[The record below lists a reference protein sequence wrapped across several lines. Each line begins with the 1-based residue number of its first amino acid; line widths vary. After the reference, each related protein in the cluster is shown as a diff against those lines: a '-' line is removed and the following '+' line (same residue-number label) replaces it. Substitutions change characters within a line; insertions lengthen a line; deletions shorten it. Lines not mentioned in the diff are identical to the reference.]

1 MPFNMKKI
9 LIALLATIAF
19 LPFSAIAAIATPWNA
34 TSTDIGGISP
44 NLINGNNPFLK
55 ILSTGTSTFSS
66 GVNITSGCFSIGNTC
81 VGGVLSVFGRTGA
94 VTAQAGDY
102 TTAQV
107 IESGNLYFT
116 NARAITS
123 LLTGFSNTTGIVTS
137 SDSILTAIEKL
148 SGNATSYLTNITG
161 LVTQGT
167 NVTITGAGTSGSPY
181 VINAT
186 GGSGSS
192 YPFPLAG
199 NATST
204 LTQFNGGITAYAT
217 STIGDGTQVGG
228 LTTNGGA
235 TTTGNAYIAGS
246 LAVGTTTYNNAFN
259 VSGTGR
265 NTLTYDAVNN
275 RLGIG
280 TTTPLETFDEY
291 SNNTDNTLINT
302 VKDDNVSGAWAQ
314 TVYRNSAFGPQ
325 YVANH
330 AFGSQATPANLNA
343 AGDDFLSISGRGW
356 DGSTFAEGADVTL
369 ETSEPW
375 DATNHGSQ
383 ITFFTT
389 QNGKVAG
396 DVQRAEITNN
406 GSLAVGTT
414 SAMALL
420 EVASSSASAANFFQ
434 FDITDTNAA
443 LNKKHWAFSSEG
455 GNFYLGTTS
464 DLYATS
470 SPSAL
475 SILNT
480 GNVGIGTSTPWADLS
495 VGGANGVSNPGFAVA
510 SATDS
515 STQFIVAAN
524 GFTGIG
530 TTSPSKLLSVN
541 GTIYSASGGFQ
552 FPDGTVQT
560 TAASGAGTVTSIIA
574 GTGLSGGTIT
584 TSGTIAVNT
593 SQNIT
598 TLSNLTVA
606 GFVQTTSAG
615 LLSSAA
621 LTSGQVTTALGFTPG
636 QGTVTAIGVTTN
648 QGVSGASSG
657 GATPNLTISLGALT
671 GVTSFNGLVVTAN
684 TGVITTGTWN
694 GTTIAIARGGTNQTS
709 FNTNS
714 VPYFDGTS
722 LNSSTNFLWQP
733 TGDWFTLGT
742 TTASRSLATLATST
756 APQLL
761 LTDGVS
767 TPFTFRAVGNDFFMS
782 TSSPTTFATSS
793 ISLLSIVP
801 SPTDNAT
808 TTWSSMDF
816 LIKQTSQVAFGIFDL
831 FGTQVLNV
839 NTASTT
845 GSIFTVAATTSP
857 SVFNP
862 IKLFD
867 VDQYGGITASSTGA
881 TPTVAC
887 TPSGGTLSAG
897 SNDSAGTITAGTLS
911 TACTVTFAHTK
922 LSTPAVQATG
932 STVFAGVTAQSTT
945 AFTVSMAATTGD
957 TINYWVIQP

>member
-1 MPFNMKKI
+1 MKKFI
-9 LIALLATIAF
+9 YKIAVIISLLLIGSIAYASQPVF
-19 LPFSAIAAIATPWNA
+19 TSPQVGASPTNGYVLQTNGLNSTWVA
-34 TSTDIGGISP
+34 TSTLGLSGG
-44 NLINGNNPFLK
+44 
-55 ILSTGTSTFSS
+55 S
-66 GVNITSGCFSIGNTC
+66 GAVS
-81 VGGVLSVFGRTGA
+81 SVFGRTGA
-94 VTAQAGDY
+94 VIATVGDY
-102 TTAQV
+102 TTAMV
-107 IESGNLYFT
+107 TEVTNLYFT
-116 NARAITS
+116 NARAIGAT
-123 LLTGFSNTTGIVTS
+123 LTGFVS
-137 SDSILTAIEKL
+137 
-148 SGNATSYLTNITG
+148 
-161 LVTQGT
+161 
-167 NVTITGAGTSGSPY
+167 GAGTISSSDTILSAIDKLDGN
-181 VINAT
+181 IAGKQAT
-186 GGSGSS
+186 GNYITALTGDLTASGPGSVAATLATVNGNVGSFTNANVTVNAKGLITAVS
-192 YPFPLAG
+192 NGTGGGGSAYPFGLTG

-235 TTTGNAYIAGS
+235 TTTGNSYIAGS

-259 VSGTGR
+259 VSGTGP

-280 TTTPLETFDEY
+280 TTTPQETFDEY

-414 SAMALL
+414 SAEALL

-475 SILNT
+475 SILN
-480 GNVGIGTSTPWADLS
+480 GGKVGIGTSTPS
-495 VGGANGVSNPGFAVA
+495 
-510 SATDS
+510 
-515 STQFIVAAN
+515 Q
-524 GFTGIG
+524 
-530 TTSPSKLLSVN
+530 LLSVA

-560 TAASGAGTVTSIIA
+560 TAATGGGTVTSIIA

-584 TSGTIAVNT
+584 TTGTIAVNT
-593 SQNIT
+593 TQNIT

-606 GFVQTTSAG
+606 GFVQTSAAG

-648 QGVSGASSG
+648 QGVSGSSSG
-657 GATPNLTISLGALT
+657 GATPNLTLTLGALT
-671 GVTSFNGLVVTAN
+671 GVTSLNGLVVTAN

-694 GTTIAIARGGTNQTS
+694 GTTIAIANGGTNQTS

-714 VPYFDGTS
+714 VAYFDGTR
-722 LNSSTNFLWQP
+722 LNSSTDFLWQP

-767 TPFTFRAVGNDFFMS
+767 TPFAFRAVGNDFFIS
-782 TSSPTTFATSS
+782 TSSPITFATSS

-808 TTWSSMDF
+808 TTWASMDF
-816 LIKQTSQVAFGIFDL
+816 LIKQTSQVAFGIFDG
-831 FGTQVLNV
+831 FGTQILNV

-867 VDQYGGITASSTGA
+867 VDQYGHLTASSTGA
-881 TPTVAC
+881 TPTVVC
-887 TPSGGTLSAG
+887 TPSGGTLSAN
-897 SNDSAGTITAGTLS
+897 SNDVTGTITGGTLS
-911 TACTVTFAHTK
+911 TACTLTFAHAYAT
-922 LSTPAVQATG
+922 TPTVQTTG
-932 STVFAGVTAQSTT
+932 SNIFTGATAQSTT
-945 AFTVSMAATTGD
+945 AFTASMVATTGD
-957 TINYWVIQP
+957 VINYIVVQP